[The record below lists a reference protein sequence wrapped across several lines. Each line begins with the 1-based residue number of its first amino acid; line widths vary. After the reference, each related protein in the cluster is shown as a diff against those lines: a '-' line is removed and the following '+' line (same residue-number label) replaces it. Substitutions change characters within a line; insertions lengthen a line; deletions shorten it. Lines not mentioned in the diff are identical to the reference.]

1 MFASFSQTAGQS
13 GTVRMTLAMTTLWFD
28 VLANADAPV

>member
-13 GTVRMTLAMTTLWFD
+13 GTVRMTLAMTTQWSD
-28 VLANADAPV
+28 VRLKQV